1 MIKFFLQTFQIFQT
15 PQITIM
21 TSHKLEIL
29 KQQYLA
35 EITPSIPMIL
45 IGMGTCGIGNGA
57 DIIYNRLKN
66 QIKENS
72 IECKLKPVGCFG
84 FCAEE
89 PLITVYT
96 PGKPMLIYSN
106 VDEKDAAKIVDDLSK
121 GKMYRRKI
129 LCKIDEWDFYT
140 SKITFGKG
148 FDEIPHWDEIP
159 FFKGQKKIVL
169 RNAGLINPETI
180 EDYIAVGGYKA
191 LAKVLTDMQP
201 TEVISEVF
209 DAGMRG
215 RGGAGYPTGKKWDI
229 MRKAESDE
237 KYLICNAD
245 EGDPGA
251 YMNRN
256 EIESDPHSIIEGML
270 IGAFAMGAH
279 HGIAYVRAEYPLA
292 VKRLKIA
299 IAEATELGFMGE
311 NILNSGFS
319 FKLDV
324 VEGAGAFV
332 CGEETALIASIEGKA
347 GRPLPR
353 PPYPAGR
360 GLYGKPT
367 NINNVE
373 TWCNIPVIIEK
384 GSAWFRQTGTDKSP
398 GTKVFSLVGKV
409 KNTGLVELPLGSTLN
424 QFVFNIGEGTGTTKK
439 VKAVQTGGPSGGC
452 IPLENFNTPVDYESL
467 AGLGA
472 IMGSGGM
479 VVMDQDN
486 CMVDVARYFLEFNAA
501 ESCGKCTPCRE
512 GLSQALAILTRI
524 TQGKGTYTDLTM
536 LELLSKTIK
545 DTAICGLGQT
555 APNPILTTLRY
566 FRNEYEEHINEKRC
580 HAGVCESLYM
590 ALCENSCPLHMN
602 IPGYIE
608 LIKEDRIEEAF
619 ELTLR
624 DNPIP
629 GTIGRICH
637 FHCQMRC
644 RRDQLDEP
652 VSQGEIHRYLAD
664 TMYQL
669 GKENEIYNKLIKE
682 KLPSTNKKIA
692 IVGAGPAGL
701 TAAYYLVRLGHAV
714 TVYDALP
721 EAGGVVRFGIPQYR
735 LPKSVL
741 QKEVAFIKKLGVQF
755 VFNTRLGEDI
765 SLKGLEKET
774 DVVYLAI
781 GAWKDIDLNIPGEN
795 AKGVFA
801 GTEVLKE
808 MALGKTPK
816 LGQRVVVIG
825 AGNVAIDAARSIWRL
840 GKDVTVVYR
849 RDKCDM
855 PANKIEIVESEAEKV
870 NFHFMSSPHEVIT
883 DKSGKVTGLRVDVM
897 TCGGIDNS
905 GRRRPVPSGKMEDIP
920 CDSIILAVGERVD
933 SGFLK
938 ENKLDMTSDGRIIIN
953 PFTYQTTNPKI
964 YAGGDAVVGPSTAA
978 EAMGMA
984 KKAAKSIDLALMN
997 EIRFPVLFRNFEY
1010 QNSIPINPKKNPKN
1024 ISYKLP
1030 VKERIGSFQ
1039 EVDFGY
1045 TGEQARNEVNRCLR
1059 CDVKC

>member
-1 MIKFFLQTFQIFQT
+1 MKA
-15 PQITIM
+15 
-21 TSHKLEIL
+21 HELEIL
-29 KQQYLA
+29 KQQNQDR
-35 EITPSIPMIL
+35 ITPSAPMIL
-45 IGMGTCGIGNGA
+45 VGMGTCGIGNGA
-57 DIIYNRLKN
+57 DLVFNRIQKYIAENKAACQLK
-66 QIKENS
+66 KT
-72 IECKLKPVGCFG
+72 GCFG

-89 PLITVYT
+89 PLVTLYQSGKSMLVYS
-96 PGKPMLIYSN
+96 K
-106 VDEKDAAKIVDDLSK
+106 VDEKDAVHIIDGLLK
-121 GKMYRRKI
+121 GKIYRKKI
-129 LCKIDEWDFYT
+129 LCRIDEWDFHT
-140 SKITFGKG
+140 AKVDFGKG
-148 FDEIPHWDEIP
+148 YDDIPHWNEIP

-169 RNAGLINPETI
+169 RDAGIIDPEEI
-180 EDYIAVGGYKA
+180 LDYIAVGGYKA
-191 LAKVLTDMQP
+191 FEKTLTSMQP
-201 TEVISEVF
+201 EDVVKEII
-209 DAGMRG
+209 DARLRG
-215 RGGAGYPTGKKWDI
+215 RGGAGFPTGIKWDI
-229 MRKAESDE
+229 MRKAEADQ
-237 KYLICNAD
+237 KYIICNAD

-256 EIESDPHSIIEGML
+256 EIESEPHAIIEGML
-270 IGAFAMGAH
+270 IGAYAMGASE
-279 HGIAYVRAEYPLA
+279 GIAYVRAEYPLA
-292 VKRLKIA
+292 VKRFKLA
-299 IAEATELGFMGE
+299 IEQATEYGLMGK
-311 NILNSGFS
+311 NILGSGFN
-319 FKLDV
+319 FNIEV

-347 GRPLPR
+347 GRPMPR
-353 PPYPAGR
+353 PPYPAGK

-384 GSAWFRQTGTDKSP
+384 GSNWFKETGTEKSP

-409 KNTGLVELPLGSTLN
+409 KNTGLVELPLGSTIE
-424 QFVFNIGEGTGTTKK
+424 QFVFNIGEGTGTSKK

-452 IPLENFNTPVDYESL
+452 IPLEHFSTPVDYESL

-486 CMVDVARYFLEFNAA
+486 CMVDVARYFLEFNSA

-512 GLSQALAILTRI
+512 GLAQALAILTRI
-524 TQGKGTYTDLTM
+524 TKGQGTHEDLDT
-536 LELLSKTIK
+536 LELLSRTIK

-566 FRNEYEEHINEKRC
+566 FRHEYEEHIREKRC
-580 HAGVCESLYM
+580 HAGACESLYM

-608 LIKEDRIEEAF
+608 LIKEDRIEDAF
-619 ELTLR
+619 ELSLR

-664 TMYQL
+664 TMYKL
-669 GKENEIYNKLIKE
+669 GKENDIYSKLIKE
-682 KLPSTNKKIA
+682 KLPSTGKQIA

-714 TVYDALP
+714 TIFDALP

-741 QKEVAFIKKLGVQF
+741 QKEVQFIKKLGVQF
-755 VFNTRLGEDI
+755 KFNQKLGDNLSFD
-765 SLKGLEKET
+765 SLKNEF
-774 DVVYLAI
+774 DAVYMAI

-801 GTEVLKE
+801 GTEFLKE
-808 MALGKTPK
+808 LALGKIPK
-816 LGQRVVVIG
+816 LGQHVVIIG

-849 RDKCDM
+849 REKGDM
-855 PANKIEIVESEAEKV
+855 PANAAEIFESEAEKI
-870 NFHFMSSPHEVIT
+870 NYHFLAAPNEIIADAKGNVKALKVEVMS
-883 DKSGKVTGLRVDVM
+883 
-897 TCGGIDNS
+897 GGSIDAS
-905 GRRRPVPSGKMEDIP
+905 GRRRPVSTGKFQEIP

-933 SGFLK
+933 STYLNDAGLAV
-938 ENKLDMTSDGRIIIN
+938 TQDGRLIID
-953 PFTYQTTNPKI
+953 PFTFQTSNPKI
-964 YAGGDAVVGPSTAA
+964 YSGGDAVTGPSTAA

-984 KKAAKSIDLALMN
+984 KKAAESIDWVLMK
-997 EIRFPVLFRNFEY
+997 EKRFHLLFREFQYKNL
-1010 QNSIPINPKKNPKN
+1010 IPLNPKVSPKN
-1024 ISYKLP
+1024 KSGKLS
-1030 VKERIGSFQ
+1030 VKERIGNFQ
-1039 EVDFGY
+1039 EVEIGY
-1045 TGEQARNEVNRCLR
+1045 TGEQARNEVERCLR

>member
-1 MIKFFLQTFQIFQT
+1 
-15 PQITIM
+15 M
-21 TSHKLEIL
+21 TSQELEIL
-29 KQQYLA
+29 RQKSIA
-35 EITPSIPMIL
+35 EITPSVPMIMV
-45 IGMGTCGIGNGA
+45 GMGTCGIGNGA
-57 DIIYNRLKN
+57 GIVFNCLQQTISETNAGY
-66 QIKENS
+66 
-72 IECKLKPVGCFG
+72 KLKPVGCFG

-89 PLITVYT
+89 PLVMVYQ
-96 PGKPMLIYSN
+96 PGQPMLIYSK
-106 VDEKDAAKIVDDLSK
+106 VDEKDAIHLVDELIK
-121 GKMYRRKI
+121 GKIYRKKI
-129 LCKIDEWDFYT
+129 LCRIDGWDFHT
-140 SKITFGKG
+140 STFHFGKG
-148 FDEIPHWDEIP
+148 MEAIPHWDEIP
-159 FFKGQKKIVL
+159 FFTEQKKIVL
-169 RNAGLINPETI
+169 RNAGLINPESI
-180 EDYIAVGGYKA
+180 QDYIAVGGYKA
-191 LAKVLTDMQP
+191 LAKVLGSMQP
-201 TEVISEVF
+201 HDVITEVTN
-209 DAGMRG
+209 AGLRG
-215 RGGAGYPTGKKWDI
+215 RGGAGFPTGKKWEI
-229 MRKAESDE
+229 MREAVSTE

-256 EIESDPHSIIEGML
+256 EIESDPHSILEGMM
-270 IGAFAMGAH
+270 IGAYAMGAN

-299 IAEATELGFMGE
+299 IEEATALGLMGE

-319 FKLDV
+319 FRFDV

-347 GRPLPR
+347 GRPMPR
-353 PPYPAGR
+353 PPYPAGK
-360 GLYGKPT
+360 GLFGKPT

-384 GSAWFRQTGTDKSP
+384 GSDWFTLTGTEKSP

-424 QFVFNIGEGTGTTKK
+424 QFVFRIGEGTGTTKR

-452 IPLENFNTPVDYESL
+452 IPLKHFDTPVDYESL

-512 GLSQALAILTRI
+512 GLAQALEILTRI
-524 TQGKGTYTDLTM
+524 TQGKGTYSDLTM

-566 FRNEYEEHINEKRC
+566 FRNEYEEHITEKRC

-669 GKENEIYNKLIKE
+669 GKESEIYAKLIKE
-682 KLPSTNKKIA
+682 KLPATGKKIA
-692 IVGAGPAGL
+692 IIGAGPAGL
-701 TAAYYLVRLGHAV
+701 TAAYYLIRLGHAV

-741 QKEVAFIKKLGVQF
+741 QKEVALIKKLGVRF
-755 VFNTRLGEDI
+755 VFNTRLGKDI
-765 SLKGLEKET
+765 QLENLEKEN
-774 DVVYLAI
+774 DAVYLAI
-781 GAWKDIDLNIPGEN
+781 GAWKDIDLEIPGED

-808 MALGKTPK
+808 LALGKTPK
-816 LGQRVVVIG
+816 LGKKVVVIG

-840 GKDVTVVYR
+840 GREVTIVYR

-855 PANKIEIVESEAEKV
+855 PANHTEITESEAEKI
-870 NFHFMSSPHEVIT
+870 NFHFMSSPHEILT
-883 DKSGKVTGLRVDVM
+883 DKSGKVKGLRVDVM

-905 GRRRPVPSGKMEDIP
+905 GRRRPVATGKTEDIS
-920 CDSIILAVGERVD
+920 CDSVILAVGERVESD
-933 SGFLK
+933 YLVK
-938 ENKLDMTSDGRIIIN
+938 QHLETTSDGRLIIQ
-953 PFTYQTTNPKI
+953 PFTYKTSHSKV

-984 KKAAKSIDLALMN
+984 KKAAAAIDFELMKEN
-997 EIRFPVLFRNFEY
+997 RFAVLFRKFDYRNVV
-1010 QNSIPINPKKNPKN
+1010 PANPKKAPKN
-1024 ISYKLP
+1024 VSYKLA
-1030 VKERIGSFQ
+1030 VKERVGNFT

-1059 CDVKC
+1059 CDVKCN